1 MQCGQLLWGFGSSLC
16 NSVRKDIAFSATFWA
31 VCTVALWYFFT
42 PCVLGGA
49 FQAMIVL
56 PLSRS
61 GPETGR
67 LFLSAQNSLVGIMLL
82 HVWAAGAFHGF
93 WSFCDND
100 GQWKESVVSVC
111 ARFRTALRTEQW
123 SRQVWRLALDQ
134 LVLPVAS
141 RVVFSVALPSCVA
154 FVLCQVYGPR
164 DGTIQDEH
172 VQHYLVNWFPSFQWS
187 DAFVFFL
194 ACFRAIVVLMLIVA
208 IMTCLYRPLKS
219 WFDVIHDVARH
230 DKYVVGLQ
238 LHNKDLAADA
248 QSSNASETSDQGRN
262 GFVTYKQLRQR
273 HVRPQ
278 A

>member
-1 MQCGQLLWGFGSSLC
+1 
-16 NSVRKDIAFSATFWA
+16 
-31 VCTVALWYFFT
+31 
-42 PCVLGGA
+42 
-49 FQAMIVL
+49 MIVL

-67 LFLSAQNSLVGIMLL
+67 LFLSAQNWLVGIMLL

-123 SRQVWRLALDQ
+123 STQVWRLALDQ

-219 WFDVIHDVARH
+219 WALRQTIRIPGA
-230 DKYVVGLQ
+230 VGLV
-238 LHNKDLAADA
+238 LTINILCSFADPIHQMFLWCRLTISMDFA
-248 QSSNASETSDQGRN
+248 I
-262 GFVTYKQLRQR
+262 
-273 HVRPQ
+273 
-278 A
+278 